1 LHRLA
6 AVDGDGTY
14 VEAKSKMLWLRPF
27 GVVLSLEPDV
37 LDGAQAPWL
46 QLSRICEM
54 VSRIND
60 VMISGFADG

>member
-37 LDGAQAPWL
+37 LDGAQRRGYSSHVFVRWFL
-46 QLSRICEM
+46 ESM
-54 VSRIND
+54 MS
-60 VMISGFADG
+60 